1 MGHEKDYSDAVAAD
15 IDAEVRA
22 LIELAHDEAWEI
34 LVEYRDV
41 LDTMVL
47 ELIEKETITQD
58 DMNRICERVQK
69 RPPMAPFNGFGKR
82 LPSEAPPVLT
92 PAERDKLKA
101 QAEADGQIAVGGE
114 GQIAVGGIAATAVS
128 LYGGAASLP
137 LPLSF
142 LWPMLAAVLAGGL
155 WGAIAGVLKARVG
168 TNEVISTL
176 LLSFVAVWMVYG
188 AVQSESLL
196 RQPMTNTATLP
207 ESQEIPDA
215 TKLPLLSADADTP
228 LNAGLPIALLLAAV
242 VAVAL
247 DRTVWGLR
255 LRAIGLNPVAA
266 RRAGLRIAPT
276 IVLVLFLAG
285 ALGGLAGAFMLQG
298 DQGSLKARFSSGY
311 GFDGLVVGLLARG
324 SIAGVVAAALLFGFL
339 RSGGISMEMQA
350 GVPSALVL
358 VIQGVIILLLA
369 GAAFWIDRHKE
380 AER

>member
-1 MGHEKDYSDAVAAD
+1 MRHLRFLQRPALWVSVAAVLVATLAGMGLVVIMGASVPEALAAFADGAWGSPYAVAAS
-15 IDAEVRA
+15 INRTLAFALVGIGFVIAQRA
-22 LIELAHDEAWEI
+22 
-34 LVEYRDV
+34 
-41 LDTMVL
+41 
-47 ELIEKETITQD
+47 
-58 DMNRICERVQK
+58 N
-69 RPPMAPFNGFGKR
+69 
-82 LPSEAPPVLT
+82 LT
-92 PAERDKLKA
+92 N
-101 QAEADGQIAVGGE
+101 VGGE
-114 GQIAVGGIAATAVS
+114 GQIAVGGIAATAVA

-137 LPLSF
+137 MPLSF
-142 LWPMLAAVLAGGL
+142 VVPMLAAMLAGGL
-155 WGAIAGVLKARVG
+155 WGGIAGVLKAKVG

-215 TKLPLLSADADTP
+215 TKLPLLSEDADTP
-228 LNAGLPIALLLAAV
+228 LNVGLPIALALAVV

-247 DRTVWGLR
+247 DKTVWGLR
-255 LRAIGLNPVAA
+255 LRAIGLNAVAA

-276 IVLVLFLAG
+276 IVWVLFLAG

-324 SIAGVVAAALLFGFL
+324 SIPGVIAAALLFGFL

-350 GVPSALVL
+350 GVPSALVQ
-358 VIQGVIILLLA
+358 VIQGLIILLLA
-369 GAAFWIDRHKE
+369 GAAFWIDRRKE

>member
-1 MGHEKDYSDAVAAD
+1 MAAS
-15 IDAEVRA
+15 INRTLALALVGIGFVIAQRA
-22 LIELAHDEAWEI
+22 
-34 LVEYRDV
+34 
-41 LDTMVL
+41 
-47 ELIEKETITQD
+47 
-58 DMNRICERVQK
+58 N
-69 RPPMAPFNGFGKR
+69 
-82 LPSEAPPVLT
+82 LT
-92 PAERDKLKA
+92 N
-101 QAEADGQIAVGGE
+101 VGGE

-128 LYGGAASLP
+128 LYGGAAALP
-137 LPLSF
+137 MPLSF

-155 WGAIAGVLKARVG
+155 WGGIAGVLKAKAG

-176 LLSFVAVWMVYG
+176 LLSFIAVWMVYG

-215 TKLPLLSADADTP
+215 AKLPLLSADADTP
-228 LNAGLPIALLLAAV
+228 LNVGLPIALLLAAL

-247 DRTVWGLR
+247 DKTVWGLR
-255 LRAIGLNPVAA
+255 LRAIGLNAVAA

-285 ALGGLAGAFMLQG
+285 AFGGLAGAFMLQG

-324 SIAGVVAAALLFGFL
+324 SIAGVIAAALLFGFL

-369 GAAFWIDRHKE
+369 GAAFWIDRRKE